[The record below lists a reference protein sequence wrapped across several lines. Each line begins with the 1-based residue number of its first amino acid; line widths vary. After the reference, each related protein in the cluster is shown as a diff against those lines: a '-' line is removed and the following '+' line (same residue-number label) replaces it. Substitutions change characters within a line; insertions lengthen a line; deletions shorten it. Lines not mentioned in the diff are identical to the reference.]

1 MMTTRAS
8 SRMSEEPPLVQRVLF
23 GVSLSGTFQ
32 LTDASVDQKMQ
43 AIERA
48 FTVLRA
54 LAGRQGT
61 SSLAEVTR
69 ASGLPKSTVLR
80 LLAALE
86 EQGAVQG
93 VAGRYAI
100 GPGLAAYSHHSA
112 PVSALKEIARPY
124 MVEVAEDLA
133 ENVSLTIEDGDA
145 TLYLDTAVAESS
157 VQVKDW
163 TGERLPY
170 HASSGGLALLS
181 TWPSQKVDALVEGGL
196 QTFTSSTVFTRDGL
210 DAKFRHMSQHGIVW
224 TRQEFS
230 DDVTGVAAVIRTAAN
245 GVVGALNAY
254 GPDYRFPGDR
264 PESEIAGV
272 LIAACEKIGDRLA

>member
-1 MMTTRAS
+1 
-8 SRMSEEPPLVQRVLF
+8 
-23 GVSLSGTFQ
+23 
-32 LTDASVDQKMQ
+32 MQ

-80 LLAALE
+80 LLSALE
-86 EQGAVQG
+86 EQGAVQS

-100 GPGLAAYSHHSA
+100 GPGLAAYAHHSA

-124 MVEVAEDLA
+124 MVEIADDLS

-145 TLYLDTAVAESS
+145 TLYLDTAVAVSS
-157 VQVKDW
+157 VQVNDW
-163 TGERLPY
+163 TGKRLPY

-181 TWPSQKVDALVEGGL
+181 TWPSEQVDALIEGGL
-196 QTFTSSTVFTRDGL
+196 QKFTSSTVLTRDGL
-210 DAKFRHMSQHGIVW
+210 DTKFRNMSKHGIVW

-230 DDVTGVAAVIRTAAN
+230 DDVTGVAAVIRTSAN
-245 GVVGALNAY
+245 DVVGALNAY

-264 PESEIAGV
+264 PEAEIAAV
-272 LIAACEKIGDRLA
+272 LIDACEKIGDRLA

>member
-1 MMTTRAS
+1 
-8 SRMSEEPPLVQRVLF
+8 
-23 GVSLSGTFQ
+23 
-32 LTDASVDQKMQ
+32 MQ

-86 EQGAVQG
+86 EQGAVQSL
-93 VAGRYAI
+93 AGRYAI
-100 GPGLAAYSHHSA
+100 GPGLAAFSHHGA
-112 PVSALKEIARPY
+112 PVSALREIARPY
-124 MVEVAEDLA
+124 MIELA
-133 ENVSLTIEDGDA
+133 DTLEENVSLTVSDGDA

-163 TGERLPY
+163 TGERLPH

-181 TWPSQKVDALVEGGL
+181 TWASEDVATLVDAGL
-196 QTFTSSTVFTRDGL
+196 EAYTSSTVLTLAGL
-210 DAKFRHMSQHGIVW
+210 ETKFQHMSEHGVVW
-224 TRQEFS
+224 TLQEFS
-230 DDVTGVAAVIRTAAN
+230 DDVTGVAAVIRA
-245 GVVGALNAY
+245 GDDEVIGALNVY

-264 PESEIAGV
+264 SEAEIASV
-272 LIAACEKIGDRLA
+272 LIDACAKIGDRLA

>member
-1 MMTTRAS
+1 MVRG
-8 SRMSEEPPLVQRVLF
+8 P
-23 GVSLSGTFQ
+23 LSGTFH
-32 LTDASVDQKMQ
+32 LMGDSVDHKMQ
-43 AIERA
+43 GIERA

-69 ASGLPKSTVLR
+69 ATGLPKSTVLR

-86 EQGAVQG
+86 EQGAVQSI
-93 VAGRYAI
+93 AGRYAI
-100 GPGLAAYSHHSA
+100 GPGLAAYAHHAA
-112 PVSALKEIARPY
+112 PVSALREIAWPY
-124 MVEVAEDLA
+124 MVETAYDLS

-157 VQVKDW
+157 VQVNDW

-170 HASSGGLALLS
+170 HATSGGLALLS
-181 TWPSQKVDALVEGGL
+181 SWPSEKIDALVEGGL
-196 QTFTSSTVFTRDGL
+196 QTFTSSTVLTRDGL
-210 DAKFRHMSQHGIVW
+210 DTKFRNMSKHGIVW

-230 DDVTGVAAVIRTAAN
+230 DDVTGAATVIRSSAN
-245 GVVGALNAY
+245 TVVGALNAY

-264 PESEIAGV
+264 PESEIEAV
-272 LIAACEKIGDRLA
+272 LKNACEKIGDRLA

>member
-1 MMTTRAS
+1 
-8 SRMSEEPPLVQRVLF
+8 
-23 GVSLSGTFQ
+23 
-32 LTDASVDQKMQ
+32 MQ
-43 AIERA
+43 TIERA
-48 FTVLRA
+48 FTILRT

-86 EQGAVQG
+86 EQGAVQT

-100 GPGLAAYSHHSA
+100 GPGLASYAHHSA

-124 MVEVAEDLA
+124 MVEIAEELG

-145 TLYLDTAVAESS
+145 TLYLDTAVAESA
-157 VQVKDW
+157 VRVTDW

-181 TWPSQKVDALVEGGL
+181 TWPSEKVDSLVAGGL
-196 QTFTSSTVFTRDGL
+196 QAFTSSTVLTREGL
-210 DAKFRHMSQHGIVW
+210 DTKFEHLSKHGIVW

-230 DDVTGVAAVIRTAAN
+230 DDVIGAAALIRTSAN
-245 GVVGALNAY
+245 NVVGALNVY

-264 PESEIAGV
+264 PEAEIASV
-272 LIAACEKIGDRLA
+272 LIDACGKISDRLL